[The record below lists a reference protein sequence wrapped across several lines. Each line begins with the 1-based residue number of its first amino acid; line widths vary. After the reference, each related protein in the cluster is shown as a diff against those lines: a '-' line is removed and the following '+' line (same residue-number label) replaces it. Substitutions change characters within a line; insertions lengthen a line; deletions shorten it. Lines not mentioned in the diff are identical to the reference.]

1 MSDNR
6 AFNWDD
12 VIQNDSSFVL
22 LPEGTYPFVVKG
34 FERGYHNGSDRMP
47 ACNKA
52 VLTLEVDGG
61 SLGTVELTENLF
73 LHSRAEWKL
82 CEFFTAIG
90 QRRKGE
96 ALTMNWN
103 TVTGARGMAEVGI
116 REWKGKDGSPRKSNQ
131 IQHFCEP
138 SPTAAPAQAAPAA
151 GFTAG
156 QF

>member
-1 MSDNR
+1 MADRN
-6 AFNWDD
+6 FNWDD
-12 VIQNDSSFVL
+12 IIQNDSSFVL
-22 LPEGTYPFVVKG
+22 LPDGTYPFTVKG

-61 SLGTVELTENLF
+61 ALGAVELTENLF

-90 QRRKGE
+90 QRKKGE

-103 TVTGARGMAEVGI
+103 AVTGARGMAEIGT

-131 IQHFCEP
+131 VVRFCEP
-138 SPTAAPAQAAPAA
+138 AQSPAQTPAA
-151 GFTAG
+151 GFTPGA
-156 QF
+156 F

>member
-22 LPEGTYPFVVKG
+22 LPEGTYPFTVKT

-52 VLTLEVDGG
+52 VLTLEVDSG
-61 SLGTVELTENLF
+61 SLGAVELTENLF

-90 QRRKGE
+90 QRKKGE

-103 TVTGARGMAEVGI
+103 AVTGARGMAEVGI
-116 REWKGKDGSPRKSNQ
+116 REWKGKDGSLRKSNQ
-131 IQHFCEP
+131 IVHFLEP
-138 SPTAAPAQAAPAA
+138 AANNAQPAPTA